1 MRNNLMREKPP
12 KNLTVSQIM
21 RSLKDHNMSQNE
33 RTILSKNTKNI
44 LKSKT
49 PMMRK
54 KTET

>member
-21 RSLKDHNMSQNE
+21 RSLKVHNMSQNE
-33 RTILSKNTKNI
+33 RILLKNRRNI
-44 LKSKT
+44 LKLKT

>member
-21 RSLKDHNMSQNE
+21 RSLKDHNMGQNE
-33 RTILSKNTKNI
+33 RTILSKNTRNI